1 MSYLVREEVHM
12 KWQDSSCRVPGYGVC
27 AGEAPR
33 RQMWKEGVGREPRA
47 CAQALSE
54 TQPLSKDPPEPNEGH
69 VGRDII

>member
-1 MSYLVREEVHM
+1 MQSARVRSVCRG
-12 KWQDSSCRVPGYGVC
+12 SSAQANVGV
-27 AGEAPR
+27 
-33 RQMWKEGVGREPRA
+33 WKGGVGREPRA